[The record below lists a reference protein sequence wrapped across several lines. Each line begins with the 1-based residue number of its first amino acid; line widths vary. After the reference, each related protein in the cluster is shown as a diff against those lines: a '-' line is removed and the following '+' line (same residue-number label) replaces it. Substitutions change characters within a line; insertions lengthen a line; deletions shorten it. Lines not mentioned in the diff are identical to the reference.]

1 MIADEPEKPVKDKNG
16 QSVSAR
22 GKKHADA
29 AGRTDGKPVGG
40 KIQGAQ

>member
-1 MIADEPEKPVKDKNG
+1 MIADEPAKQVKVKNG
-16 QSVSAR
+16 PPVPAR
-22 GKKHADA
+22 HKKYIDA